1 MSEFRSFRNSASVR
15 VKNKLKR
22 IQLRARKVKKEG
34 VAIVN
39 FGMNKRCSNS
49 LSSSIVKSTS
59 DSAKIPNGEEARFR
73 FRILEHYKHIINSTK
88 LVCQFCQFQVT

>member
-1 MSEFRSFRNSASVR
+1 MNEFRSFRNSSSGR
-15 VKNKLKR
+15 VKNELKTT
-22 IQLRARKVKKEG
+22 QLRARKVKKEG

-39 FGMNKRCSNS
+39 FGMNKRRSNS

-73 FRILEHYKHIINSTK
+73 YR
-88 LVCQFCQFQVT
+88 